1 MEASTGASSFDSSL
15 NGQAHFLHGRPR
27 SFLIAVASNYLI
39 SLHSSGGTK
48 ETKSEQE
55 LGTTC
60 LCMF

>member
-1 MEASTGASSFDSSL
+1 MEASTGASFFDSSL
-15 NGQAHFLHGRPR
+15 DSQAHFLHGRPR

-39 SLHSSGGTK
+39 SLHSSGGT
-48 ETKSEQE
+48 EEAKSEQE